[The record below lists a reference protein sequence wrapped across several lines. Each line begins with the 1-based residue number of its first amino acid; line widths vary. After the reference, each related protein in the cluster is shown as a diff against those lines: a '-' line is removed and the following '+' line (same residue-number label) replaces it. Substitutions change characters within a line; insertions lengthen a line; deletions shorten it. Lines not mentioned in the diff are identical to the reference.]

1 MAARSILLSIPI
13 TTTSMFS
20 LFQYDFIVRAFA
32 AGAITAI
39 VAPAIGMFLVVR
51 RYSLMADTLA
61 HVSLVGVAI
70 GILTNTNPVV
80 GSLIVA
86 VIASVAIEGLRESK
100 KIFGESILALFLSG
114 GLALAVVIVSL
125 GHGFSV
131 NLMSYLFGSITT
143 VSATD
148 ISIIASAGIVI
159 LLALAVFYKEFFC
172 VAFNEELSAAS
183 GMNVRAYN
191 IALIVLAAVTVSLS
205 MRIVGALLIGALM
218 IIPTVSAIQFKMGFK
233 QTMALGIG
241 FSLFSVISGL
251 FASYY
256 FNLASGGTIVV
267 IALLVFCLSLFANR
281 GIKG

>member
-1 MAARSILLSIPI
+1 
-13 TTTSMFS
+13 MFS
-20 LFQYDFIVRAFA
+20 LFQYDFIIRAFV
-32 AGAITAI
+32 AGTITAI

-70 GILTNTNPVV
+70 GILTNTNPVM

-86 VIASVAIEGLRESK
+86 VVASVAIEGLRESK

-143 VSATD
+143 VSGTD
-148 ISIIASAGIVI
+148 IGIIAAAGTII
-159 LLALAVFYKEFFC
+159 LLALAMFYKEFFC

-183 GMNVRAYN
+183 GMNVRALN
-191 IALIVLAAVTVSLS
+191 IALIILAAITVSLS

-218 IIPTVSAIQFKMGFK
+218 IIPTVSAIQFKMSFK
-233 QTMALGIG
+233 KTLALSMG
-241 FSLFSVISGL
+241 FSLFAVISGL

-267 IALLVFCLSLFANR
+267 IALLVFCLSLLANQ
-281 GIKG
+281 GAKG

>member
-1 MAARSILLSIPI
+1 
-13 TTTSMFS
+13 MFS
-20 LFQYDFIVRAFA
+20 IFQYDFIVRAFE
-32 AGAITAI
+32 AGLITAVI
-39 VAPAIGMFLVVR
+39 APAIGMFLVVR

-61 HVSLVGVAI
+61 HVSLVGVAV
-70 GILTNTNPVV
+70 GLLTGVSPVV

-86 VIASVAIEGLRESK
+86 VIASVAIESLRESK

-114 GLALAVVIVSL
+114 GLAVAVVIVSL

-143 VSATD
+143 VSASD
-148 ISIIASAGIVI
+148 IRIIAVAGVFIAA
-159 LLALAVFYKEFFC
+159 ALAVFYKEFFC
-172 VAFNEELSAAS
+172 VSFNEELAAAS
-183 GMNVRAYN
+183 GMNVRALN
-191 IALIVLAAVTVSLS
+191 IVLIVLAAITVSLS

-241 FSLFSVISGL
+241 ISIFCVILGL

-256 FNLASGGTIVV
+256 LNLASGGTIVV
-267 IALLVFCLSLFANR
+267 IALAVFGVSLLANR
-281 GIKG
+281 RSQ